1 MKLTAFYQMGQTTVP
16 NLLIQHYPKI
26 GMEHE
31 EFVLWIQLYARY
43 HKGEAFPDLKEVAQ
57 DLEMDIQVV
66 YQLLNQLITKQLI
79 SIQAKRS
86 DYGQLN
92 DELSF
97 ELMYQKLE
105 QLASQ
110 LDQKATQSNQSMQMS
125 QLYRTFEEE
134 FGRPLSSI
142 EFQRIKQWLQEDHYA
157 IELVELALKEAI
169 LNQVYNLNYIDRILL
184 AWEKKNIRTKEQVEA
199 AQKDRQ
205 RSLLQQQTRTEKSEQ
220 ELPKVTLH
228 NWLEGE

>member
-1 MKLTAFYQMGQTTVP
+1 MKLTAFYLMGQTVLP
-16 NLLIQHYPKI
+16 NLLLQHYPKI
-26 GMEHE
+26 GMQHE
-31 EFVLWIQLYARY
+31 EFVLWIQLYAR
-43 HKGEAFPDLKEVAQ
+43 HQKGEAFPDLKEVAE
-57 DLEMDIQVV
+57 DLQMDIQVV

-105 QLASQ
+105 QLATQ
-110 LDQKATQSNQSMQMS
+110 LEQKATQNQQGMHMS
-125 QLYRTFEEE
+125 QLYRMFEEE

-142 EFQRIKQWLQEDHYA
+142 EFQRIKQWVQEDHYT
-157 IELVELALKEAI
+157 IELIELALKEAI

-184 AWEKKNIRTKEQVEA
+184 AWEKKNIRTKEQVQA
-199 AQKDRQ
+199 AQNDRQ
-205 RSLLQQQTRTEKSEQ
+205 RHLMQKETNDPTPR